1 MEETGGGNDP
11 APAEEGVLRQI
22 CRFPSARRPS
32 HPVPSARSSPS
43 PASLRFFFLQRTRK
57 HDRRAIDPKA
67 LYDETAAKRG
77 IPAEIYIRNG
87 AQ

>member
-1 MEETGGGNDP
+1 MEETGGENDP
-11 APAEEGVLRQI
+11 APAEEGV
-22 CRFPSARRPS
+22 CCSVKFVDFPPLAALPIPPFPLAPLP
-32 HPVPSARSSPS
+32 HPR
-43 PASLRFFFLQRTRK
+43 RFFFLQRTRK